1 MSIANPLWEAPAF
14 HGDLLELGIDVGR
27 TTAAKFVAKATVAS
41 LEDLPSRSCRQWQV
55 LDMRYEFVSIHIGR
69 FLASHRIR
77 RWGRQ
82 CADEIF
88 ELLTGW
94 QSHGP
99 PGPKSLIKS
108 PSTVRA

>member
-69 FLASHRIR
+69 FL
-77 RWGRQ
+77 GRQ